1 VTALVVGVFVGG
13 RGTRMGGVAKG
24 LLKAPGSEQTL
35 LERLSSEV
43 TRALPRAP
51 IVLVGAA
58 DAYGA
63 LGLLALPD
71 EPAGIGPLGGLS
83 SLLQHAERLAAGQ
96 VLAVAC
102 DLPRLS
108 ASLVARLASEAP
120 GAAALVPDLS
130 GVRNPLIA
138 RYDVARTLPALGDV
152 LRSGKRSLQAVLDRL
167 GNDVRTLP
175 LSVDEAASLLD
186 WDTPEDVR

>member
-13 RGTRMGGVAKG
+13 RGSRMGGVAKG

-35 LERLSSEV
+35 LERLSSEI
-43 TRALPRAP
+43 TRALPQAP

-58 DAYGA
+58 DAYAA

-71 EPAGIGPLGGLS
+71 DPPGIGPLGGLS

-102 DLPRLS
+102 DLPRLG

-120 GAAALVPDLS
+120 GAAALVPELS

-138 RYDVARTLPALGDV
+138 RYDVARTLPALGAV

-167 GNDVRTLP
+167 GNDVRTLS

-186 WDTPEDVR
+186 WDTPEDMR